1 MPAHCAIKI
10 PRLNQQQFGEVSYRV
25 MEQVFA
31 IHREFGRL
39 FDERIYKQE
48 LALRLPGTQLEVPVD
63 ASHRTFTKRYFLD
76 VVTAEGALFEFKAVE
91 ELLRRHWAQ
100 LLHYLLL
107 LDLSHGKLVNLRT
120 TEVQHEFVNAA
131 MTTAERRS
139 FSLERRDFVAASP
152 GATAVEGIIVPLLED
167 LGTGL
172 ALALYEEALTHLLGG
187 EAGVVRDVNVLS
199 GDGTVLGTQRM
210 RLCAPGAAFKLTT
223 FSEPPPTFA
232 DHCQRLLRHLPL
244 EAIQWVNIA
253 NQRVT
258 FTTLRKKGT
267 GAERF
272 GAEKFPEEL
281 PPDSESEPL
290 SSSILL
296 P

>member
-1 MPAHCAIKI
+1 MPVHCAIKI

-25 MEQVFA
+25 MEQMFA

-48 LALRLPGTQLEVPVD
+48 LALRLPGTHLEVPVD
-63 ASHRTFTKRYFLD
+63 VSHRTFTKRYFLD
-76 VVTAEGALFEFKAVE
+76 VVTAEGALFEFKTVE

-107 LDLSHGKLVNLRT
+107 LDLAHGKLVNLRT
-120 TEVQHEFVNAA
+120 TEVKHEFVNAA

-139 FSLERRDFVAASP
+139 FSQERRDFDAASP

-172 ALALYEEALTHLLGG
+172 ALAFYEEALTHFLGG
-187 EAGVVRDVNVLS
+187 EAGVGRDVNVLS
-199 GDGTVLGTQRM
+199 GDDTVLGTQRM

-232 DHCQRLLRHLPL
+232 EHCQRLLRHLPL

-258 FTTLRKKGT
+258 FTTLRKTGT
-267 GAERF
+267 AAEGS

-281 PPDSESEPL
+281 PPNHEPEHL
-290 SSSILL
+290 SPSIFL